1 MLTSLDT
8 SNQHGRSEELLGR
21 PSRRPPAQLGTKHL
35 ARFSLAQDTFGS
47 FASFPS
53 PGHVLERM
61 AARRTE
67 WPAEPPACHGI
78 HFISCFQGC
87 CMHIWHSP
95 GHPHPP
101 PPGMVMVPCPAPCGS
116 GWGGCGWVAM
126 LVDGVVV
133 FANDVESYGICK
145 ELDLV
150 RERRQT
156 WKAHSLMMGQ

>member
-1 MLTSLDT
+1 MEHVWRGAVT
-8 SNQHGRSEELLGR
+8 QR
-21 PSRRPPAQLGTKHL
+21 L
-35 ARFSLAQDTFGS
+35 AKPNSY
-47 FASFPS
+47 
-53 PGHVLERM
+53 
-61 AARRTE
+61 
-67 WPAEPPACHGI
+67 
-78 HFISCFQGC
+78 
-87 CMHIWHSP
+87 IWHSP